1 MLSGPVRVQP
11 ETKYVA
17 EVVVLVTTLGAKRV
31 EYNAGKRARDLLEI
45 KGVHHKVIDFNRDAR
60 QAGTGDAENKAI
72 QKLMEDRRLQTGGNN
87 DLLLP
92 QVFIDGNYVGN
103 ASDLQGLEDDG
114 LLENILLRKAC
125 MQCGYSRRDPGMTQC
140 PACGASYQE
149 ILPGEM
155 TISQALQELAQHE
168 DDFDDEDSQK
178 LRLPPSV
185 SCSPKTQYML
195 PCARM
200 SCCCPRML
208 HMQST
213 CVQSGSV
220 WQDVVI
226 ELAQYY
232 EDGEEEFPEAEAPTV
247 ASPSSVQ
254 LPPSGQE
261 DVVTQ
266 TVTKSLTEFPEERR
280 SALGLRPGRRP
291 LLQKSQV
298 PRKRLSSRWILP
310 LRLKLAMSV
319 GSVALETAKFAL
331 GEQVQYWS
339 DSKNRWMDAIVEG
352 IRLKEGNVVYDLFSL
367 LQVLHMATNPPF
379 SDSYSEP
386 PARH

>member
-168 DDFDDEDSQK
+168 DDFDDE
-178 LRLPPSV
+178 
-185 SCSPKTQYML
+185 
-195 PCARM
+195 
-200 SCCCPRML
+200 
-208 HMQST
+208 
-213 CVQSGSV
+213 
-220 WQDVVI
+220 
-226 ELAQYY
+226 YY
-232 EDGEEEFPEAEAPTV
+232 EDGEEEFPE
-247 ASPSSVQ
+247 
-254 LPPSGQE
+254 E

-280 SALGLRPGRRP
+280 ARIAGYSGGAAAAPE
-291 LLQKSQV
+291 KSGPSQAAQQSLD
-298 PRKRLSSRWILP
+298 P
-310 LRLKLAMSV
+310 
-319 GSVALETAKFAL
+319 ALETAKFAL

-352 IRLKEGNVVYDLFSL
+352 IRLKEGTVVYDLNCKRGA
-367 LQVLHMATNPPF
+367 QAEKIQ
-379 SDSYSEP
+379 SYQNEEDISP
-386 PARH
+386 S